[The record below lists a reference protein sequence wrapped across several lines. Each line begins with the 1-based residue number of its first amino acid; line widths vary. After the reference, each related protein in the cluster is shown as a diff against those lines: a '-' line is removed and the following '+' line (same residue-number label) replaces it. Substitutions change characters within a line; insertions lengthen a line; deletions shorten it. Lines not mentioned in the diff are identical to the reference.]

1 MAKNNF
7 PVVYYKTAMSQNVDS
22 LNRVAVSKTTVYNGS
37 LVTLGAMGTDAAK
50 NMGYVFPATLTSVDD
65 GNVNDVWMVR
75 APEVSKEVC
84 GNLYDDPREFSI
96 PAGTTFDI
104 IRLMPGDIIHIS
116 GTAFGD
122 NIKPSSTIKYCYADT
137 NGEWTASS
145 ITADVT
151 SFVARYQGTEAIV
164 IGQDYLP
171 AYILEV
177 VKNPEPTISE

>member
-1 MAKNNF
+1 MTKNNF

-37 LVTLGAMGTDAAK
+37 LVTLGTMGTDVAQG
-50 NMGYVFPATLTSVDD
+50 MGYVFPATLTSVTD

-75 APEVSKEVC
+75 GPEVSKEVC

-96 PAGTTFDI
+96 PAGTPFDI
-104 IRLMPGDIIHIS
+104 IRLMPGDIIHVS
-116 GTAFGD
+116 ETTFGN
-122 NIKPSSTIKYCYADT
+122 NIKPSSINKYGYADA
-137 NGEWTASS
+137 NGEWQAAS
-145 ITADVT
+145 IAVT
-151 SFVARYQGTEAIV
+151 GFVAQYQSTEAIV

-177 VKNPEPTISE
+177 IKNPEATIS